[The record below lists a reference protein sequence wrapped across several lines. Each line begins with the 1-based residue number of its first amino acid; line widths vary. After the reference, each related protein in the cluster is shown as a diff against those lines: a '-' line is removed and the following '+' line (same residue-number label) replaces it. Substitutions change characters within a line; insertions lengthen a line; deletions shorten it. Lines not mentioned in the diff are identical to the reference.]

1 MPSNSPFMNCVGK
14 YNGGISHAGQG
25 PLKVVHGFSP
35 VSTLTPPG
43 TSDIGANPSSV
54 DRGTPAYHK
63 STSSPRN
70 QRASHQT
77 NSVSS
82 EPFSADSFLGDVL
95 TTTERDRRWSAQS
108 LLNAPGVG
116 MDLQASPFPLP
127 CVRDH
132 VSNALASEV
141 DQGPISS
148 EKSTWT
154 HHDFHQWGVKE
165 HAEGMSALVEQKHD
179 AALSPLQGILQ
190 SPIHGVVGN
199 SARAGLLKLQLSRNS
214 SEISL
219 SEASIP
225 RKISRS
231 DAPPSPGAS
240 CPLLATATEASAS
253 AAPVHNHTM
262 VADRYDSLLRLAQD
276 RHEVFQDPVV
286 RRAFDV
292 ARSAHTGVFRPSG
305 EPYLAHCVETALEL
319 AESGLDP
326 AVVAAGLLH
335 GCLDDSM
342 MTEHELRTRFPV
354 EKEVVDLVVGV
365 SKLRS
370 VSELCQGS
378 VADMNDV
385 ALEQLRTLLLAVADV
400 RVLLIKLTDRLQ
412 TLRSYKRLPGS
423 RKMQLVEVYIPLA
436 NRLGVWNLKCQ
447 LEDCC
452 FAVELPDAY
461 RELSTAVAHRVCP
474 SAILA
479 PIAQLEERLSATG
492 LTAMDMVGRHKNLWG
507 IALQETRQVY
517 IPLANRLGVWN
528 LKCQLEDCCFAV
540 ELPDAYREL
549 STAVAHRVC
558 PSAILAP
565 IAQLEERLSATGLT
579 AMDMVGRHKNL
590 WGVHQKMTTKGK
602 ALEQVHDICA
612 FRVVVNTP
620 DECYQVCFA
629 ASRLP

>member
-1 MPSNSPFMNCVGK
+1 MLSTSPPLLGSFGGVVSSSECSSDGASHSFGSVRVHAHFGFNVRALPVPPARSMPSNSPFMNCVGK

-423 RKMQLVEVYIPLA
+423 RKMQLVEVGPGSRSTLID
-436 NRLGVWNLKCQ
+436 LGL
-447 LEDCC
+447 
-452 FAVELPDAY
+452 
-461 RELSTAVAHRVCP
+461 
-474 SAILA
+474 
-479 PIAQLEERLSATG
+479 
-492 LTAMDMVGRHKNLWG
+492 
-507 IALQETRQVY
+507 
-517 IPLANRLGVWN
+517 
-528 LKCQLEDCCFAV
+528 
-540 ELPDAYREL
+540 
-549 STAVAHRVC
+549 
-558 PSAILAP
+558 
-565 IAQLEERLSATGLT
+565 
-579 AMDMVGRHKNL
+579 
-590 WGVHQKMTTKGK
+590 
-602 ALEQVHDICA
+602 
-612 FRVVVNTP
+612 
-620 DECYQVCFA
+620 
-629 ASRLP
+629 

>member
-1 MPSNSPFMNCVGK
+1 MLSTSPPLLGSFGGVVSSSECSSDGASHSFGSVRVHAHFGFNVRALPVPPARSMPSNSPFMNCVGK

-240 CPLLATATEASAS
+240 CPLLATATEVSALCCILIASHCRKMS
-253 AAPVHNHTM
+253 RSSL
-262 VADRYDSLLRLAQD
+262 VAGRFTFFQQKACGSLNLRACNLWNAVYEMKLPCIDSTAIRK
-276 RHEVFQDPVV
+276 FQI
-286 RRAFDV
+286 FQQ
-292 ARSAHTGVFRPSG
+292 HGFVFRDK
-305 EPYLAHCVETALEL
+305 LEL
-319 AESGLDP
+319 LHLSLQ
-326 AVVAAGLLH
+326 LL
-335 GCLDDSM
+335 
-342 MTEHELRTRFPV
+342 
-354 EKEVVDLVVGV
+354 
-365 SKLRS
+365 
-370 VSELCQGS
+370 
-378 VADMNDV
+378 
-385 ALEQLRTLLLAVADV
+385 
-400 RVLLIKLTDRLQ
+400 
-412 TLRSYKRLPGS
+412 
-423 RKMQLVEVYIPLA
+423 
-436 NRLGVWNLKCQ
+436 
-447 LEDCC
+447 
-452 FAVELPDAY
+452 
-461 RELSTAVAHRVCP
+461 
-474 SAILA
+474 
-479 PIAQLEERLSATG
+479 
-492 LTAMDMVGRHKNLWG
+492 
-507 IALQETRQVY
+507 
-517 IPLANRLGVWN
+517 
-528 LKCQLEDCCFAV
+528 
-540 ELPDAYREL
+540 
-549 STAVAHRVC
+549 
-558 PSAILAP
+558 
-565 IAQLEERLSATGLT
+565 
-579 AMDMVGRHKNL
+579 
-590 WGVHQKMTTKGK
+590 
-602 ALEQVHDICA
+602 
-612 FRVVVNTP
+612 
-620 DECYQVCFA
+620 
-629 ASRLP
+629 